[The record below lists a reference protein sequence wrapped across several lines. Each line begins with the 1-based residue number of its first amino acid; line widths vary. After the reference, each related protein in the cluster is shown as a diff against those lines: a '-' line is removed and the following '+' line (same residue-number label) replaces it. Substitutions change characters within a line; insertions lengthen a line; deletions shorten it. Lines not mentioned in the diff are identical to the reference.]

1 MAETASPLDSPLE
14 LASLPSMLCTQSGFW
29 PELRRVK
36 VMATRTAFCPG
47 RSTAVTL
54 SIDPAPCGLAR
65 WKNDAMPT
73 RMSIPAVA
81 MRRILTGGRL
91 RLAVPNSSPMSMV
104 GPVCAAGTV
113 SAGAIG
119 VAGGSGAGFGIGS
132 DITLFRAFGLY
143 SQAGLSIPLMF
154 HGLAELFHRQGIEHV
169 VFGQPGAARLQNA
182 VADFF

>member
-1 MAETASPLDSPLE
+1 
-14 LASLPSMLCTQSGFW
+14 
-29 PELRRVK
+29 
-36 VMATRTAFCPG
+36 MATRTAFCPG
-47 RSTAVTL
+47 RVRGVTVWV
-54 SIDPAPCGLAR
+54 DPGPWGLACG
-65 WKNDAMPT
+65 KNAAMPT
-73 RMSIPAVA
+73 MMRIPAIA
-81 MRRILTGGRL
+81 IRRILTGGRL

-154 HGLAELFHRQGIEHV
+154 HGLAALFHRQGIEHV